1 MCFECE
7 SLIEAINAYIA
18 KADNDLEETLED
30 EGYAE
35 SKKSLDIA
43 QSIEDS
49 VTDALV
55 EETDYIVNSFDDA
68 VDLEAYAKKIW
79 GDIKATDPLR
89 AKLKE
94 LFINEFTEAMPV
106 LIGAY
111 LKSTDDGLEY
121 VGCTKKTTDWIE
133 RWSEELAEIME
144 LTSHNQIEA
153 ILETGLEEGKGVAE
167 VARYIKDSGIRD
179 EYYRARMTS
188 LTEMLRAH
196 SVAQQEAFMQSPAV
210 EKKMWRHSGHYKNTP
225 RQNHVDMDGQ
235 IVEKGKTF
243 ELVGESG
250 SIYHPMYPR
259 DSSLPPEESINCHC
273 ITQPVVSQKVLGLSL
288 EERQRLQQE
297 AIDTMDDEWEKELDE
312 QQKAK
317 AGS

>member
-1 MCFECE
+1 MCLKCE
-7 SLIEAINAYIA
+7 ALIKAIDAYIA
-18 KADNDLEETLED
+18 KADNDLEETLAD

-43 QSIEDS
+43 QDIEDG

-55 EETDYIVNSFDDA
+55 EETDYLVSSFDDA

-79 GDIKATDPLR
+79 GKVKLNDPLR
-89 AKLKE
+89 EKLKA
-94 LFINEFTEAMPV
+94 LFLSEFTEAMPT
-106 LIGAY
+106 LIEAY
-111 LKSTDDGLEY
+111 LRSTDDGLEY
-121 VGCTKKTTDWIE
+121 VGCTKKTTAWIE
-133 RWSEELAEIME
+133 SWSEELSEIME
-144 LTSHNQIEA
+144 LTSHDQIEA

-179 EYYRARMTS
+179 EYYRARKTS

-196 SVAQQEAFMQSPAV
+196 SVAQQESFMQSPAV

-235 IVEKGKTF
+235 IVEKGKPF

-259 DSSLPPEESINCHC
+259 DSSLPPEESVNCHC
-273 ITQPVVSQKVLGLSL
+273 IAEPVVSQEVLGLSL
-288 EERQRLQQE
+288 EERQKLQQE
-297 AIDTMDDEWEKELDE
+297 AIDSMDDEWEKELDE